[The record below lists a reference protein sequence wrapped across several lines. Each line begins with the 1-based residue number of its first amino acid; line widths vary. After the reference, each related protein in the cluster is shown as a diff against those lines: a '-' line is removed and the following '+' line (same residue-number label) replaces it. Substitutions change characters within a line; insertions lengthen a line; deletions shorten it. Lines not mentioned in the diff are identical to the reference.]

1 LKAKT
6 DVCFYT
12 HTQYFAVNNVY
23 HNNLIKILAIFSLLI
38 SISACVTAPSAPS
51 DINSAEHQQ
60 KLLSLQ
66 NWRIEGRLAYKSPQE
81 KKSASMNWRQV
92 AQKYQLNLST
102 SFGTS
107 ILEMKGEPNYVVLN
121 ADDKHYQDTD
131 PSRLIWRTTGWSI
144 PLGHFPQWI
153 KGQTADTDKTLYSP
167 EGLVQQIQSQCF
179 ACKDWLINYDQ
190 YKLVNG
196 LEIEAVWLPHKIILI
211 NATTNSQIIIRVN
224 KWLNN

>member
-92 AQKYQLNLST
+92 SQKYQLNLST